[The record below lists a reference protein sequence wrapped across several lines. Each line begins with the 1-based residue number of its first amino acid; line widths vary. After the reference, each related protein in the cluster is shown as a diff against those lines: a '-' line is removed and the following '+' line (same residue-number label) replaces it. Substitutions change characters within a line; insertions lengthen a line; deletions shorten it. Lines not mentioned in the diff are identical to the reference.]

1 MGVFMQFCRD
11 SVEDFIARYGI
22 NAMVR
27 EFSEGVETVEKASQ
41 LCGAKPDEIIKTL
54 IVIVDGEPIAVIV
67 SGNKRL
73 NYKKLSMVLNA
84 RNVRMAKPEEV
95 EKYTGFE
102 VGAISP
108 LSECIKRFKIVMDRE
123 VLSNTNVW
131 CGGGKKNRLA
141 FVKVKDLLNVLNP
154 IIADIST

>member
-41 LCGAKPDEIIKTL
+41 LCGAKPSEIIKTL